1 MKILI
6 LDQLENA
13 LLAHLLADNVIYRPD
28 LLRKNQE
35 ALGRAFVASDVDAII
50 SSAELP
56 LAALREWSITRS
68 AATYWVRVTN
78 GIASADPE
86 KTIAAESRGAR
97 QFITLQAQGAD
108 AAAAYVA
115 AFQMLERDFSLQSTP
130 QTWPSTAAAG
140 RSNDKRVLMIG
151 AGLVNL
157 ITAHALQQQ
166 GYAVKLVDAGPDP
179 RDAAVWTAYGCSR
192 GGDDA
197 RMFTLSEMDNYN
209 DREISTGMNSLFQK
223 NVTESGWNVHWKGT
237 LSNDE
242 QRWINEFESIPTW
255 LATRYNEDIF
265 AFNRESLPLWEQ
277 WMAEDADLFA
287 TSMFREGILRLYSD
301 PTQYASAVQRQNR
314 IGATKHLLTSD
325 EVALQHP
332 ALADAVKAGRIAG
345 GVHAV
350 GFTIN
355 AHKFMNQLLERLVQ
369 GGAEFEWNQRAHNIL
384 FDAQNNV
391 KGVRLEN
398 KVLEAAHYVISPGA
412 YGATLLAGT
421 RSQGKIHGVLGAWL
435 RLPHIAPELQHSLK
449 LARKGHITED
459 ANITIA
465 TDVDG
470 TPMLVIG
477 SGYGHTGIDPRNI
490 DQALLHQIY
499 QGLVDT
505 AEKYFPKAYQAAVA
519 KGNLEA
525 SFKYCVRPWT
535 ATGLGI
541 FDMLN
546 SQHGG
551 KCIINGGH
559 NTGGFAQAPAIA
571 QAVLAGLAG
580 RNHAMHAAYDP
591 ERAARFLSVAPGLQS
606 QERRV
611 EYVDAN

>member
-35 ALGRAFVASDVDAII
+35 ALGRVFVASDVDAII
-50 SSAELP
+50 SSADLP
-56 LAALREWSITRS
+56 LSALREWSITRS
-68 AATYWVRVTN
+68 ASTYWVRVTN
-78 GIASADPE
+78 GIAAAAPE
-86 KTIAAESRGAR
+86 KTISTGSRGAR
-97 QFITLQAQGAD
+97 QLITLQAQGVDVAT
-108 AAAAYVA
+108 AYVA
-115 AFQMLERDFSLQSTP
+115 AFQMLERDFSLQSMP
-130 QTWPSTAAAG
+130 PALPSAAG
-140 RSNDKRVLMIG
+140 VGRSDDKRVLMIG

-157 ITAHALQQQ
+157 ITAHTLQRQ

-209 DREISTGMNSLFQK
+209 DREVSTGMNSLFQK

-287 TSMFREGILRLYSD
+287 ASMFREGILRLYSD
-301 PTQYASAVQRQNR
+301 PGQYASAVQRQNR

-325 EVALQHP
+325 DVALQHP
-332 ALADAVKAGRIAG
+332 ALADAVKAGHIAG

-355 AHKFMNQLLERLVQ
+355 AHKFINQLLERLAQ

-470 TPMLVIG
+470 TPILVIG

-546 SQHGG
+546 SQQGG

-559 NTGGFAQAPAIA
+559 NTGGFAQAPAVA
-571 QAVLAGLAG
+571 RAVLAGLAG
-580 RNHAMHAAYDP
+580 RDHAMHAAYDP
-591 ERAARFLSVAPGLQS
+591 ERAVRFLSVAPGLQS